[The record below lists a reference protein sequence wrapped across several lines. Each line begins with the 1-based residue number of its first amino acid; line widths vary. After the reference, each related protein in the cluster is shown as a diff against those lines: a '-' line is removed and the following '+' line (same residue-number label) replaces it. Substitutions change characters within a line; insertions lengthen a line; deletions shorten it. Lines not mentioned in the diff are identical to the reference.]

1 MNALCNFMRL
11 NLIAALAGYSC
22 ASLAADPGLQALY
35 QQARQ
40 NSPQYLAAVAE
51 RQAAETL
58 VYQAGGQFLP
68 QLSASASYIDN
79 KTDVDQ
85 KVTGL
90 NGQQTVR
97 STHYPFVT
105 QNAGLNLS
113 LAVFRPQIWA
123 SFAQAKAQVRQAE
136 SSLRQAEQELI
147 LRVAQSYF
155 DVLLAEETVRL
166 AAEQKT
172 AILERLKQAK
182 RYFEAGLGTI
192 TDINE
197 AQARFDV
204 VSAQGLTAEN
214 NLEVKRRALEAVVGS
229 YHLRIQQLGSLSLD
243 SPDPANPEPWQTF
256 AIQYNPGLKA
266 REAALDVAQQEV
278 HKSFSAHLPT
288 IDIVAG
294 RSRNEN
300 PAYTMNDTVN
310 WNTSAGVQL
319 NVPLFAGGSTQARV
333 SQSQYNRERAR
344 HEVEGTL
351 RAVQLTVRQE
361 YLNVVNG
368 VAQVKAFTQ
377 AVKSN
382 EVALHSAR
390 RGQEAGVRT
399 SFDVL
404 NAQTLL
410 FSAKRDLAESRYAY
424 VMARLKLRAAAGLLA
439 EEDVVLVQSW
449 LRVQEATQP

>member
-1 MNALCNFMRL
+1 MSILRNLVRL
-11 NLIAALAGYSC
+11 KLVAVLIGYGCSSF
-22 ASLAADPGLQALY
+22 ASDPGLQALY
-35 QQARQ
+35 LQALK

-58 VYQAGGQFLP
+58 VYQAGGQLLP

-85 KVTGL
+85 QVSGL
-90 NGQQTVR
+90 NGKQSIR

-123 SFAQAKAQVRQAE
+123 SFAQAKAQVRLAE
-136 SSLRQAEQELI
+136 ASFRQAEQELI
-147 LRVAQSYF
+147 LRVSQAYF
-155 DVLLAEETVRL
+155 EVLLAEDTLRL
-166 AAEQKT
+166 AAEQKA
-172 AILERLKQAK
+172 AILERLKQAR

-204 VSAQGLTAEN
+204 VSAQGLTAES
-214 NLEVKRRALEAVVGS
+214 NLEVKRRALEAIVGTYQNS
-229 YHLRIQQLGSLSLD
+229 IQQLASLSLD
-243 SPDPANPEPWQTF
+243 LPDPATPELWQTF
-256 AIQYNPGLKA
+256 AMQYNPALKA
-266 REAALDVAQQEV
+266 KEAALEVAQQEV
-278 HKSFSAHLPT
+278 HKSFAAHLPAL
-288 IDIVAG
+288 DIVAG

-300 PAYTMNDTVN
+300 PGYTTIDSVN
-310 WNTSAGVQL
+310 WNTSVGVQL
-319 NVPLFAGGSTQARV
+319 SVPLFAGGTSQARV
-333 SQSQYNRERAR
+333 SQSRYNRERAR
-344 HEVEGTL
+344 HEVEGAL
-351 RAVQLTVRQE
+351 RTVQLSVRQE
-361 YLNVVNG
+361 FLNVVNG
-368 VAQVKAFTQ
+368 VARVNAFSQ

-382 EVALHSAR
+382 ELALYSAK

-424 VMARLKLRAAAGLLA
+424 VMARLNLRAAAGLLA
-439 EEDVVLVQSW
+439 EEDVILVEAW
-449 LRVQEATQP
+449 LNSKEALP